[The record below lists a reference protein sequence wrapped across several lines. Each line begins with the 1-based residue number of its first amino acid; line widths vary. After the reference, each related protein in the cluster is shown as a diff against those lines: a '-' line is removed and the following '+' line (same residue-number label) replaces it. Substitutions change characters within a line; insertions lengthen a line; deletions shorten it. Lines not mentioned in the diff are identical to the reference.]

1 MADLASGYSKVQS
14 KINSTKT
21 YTNAKGKYDD
31 LKKNAGT
38 SFDKKKS
45 DVTQSLDKLKDQ
57 SKSYQRELKNQ
68 FEQLLDIKSILGG
81 KSGNSVQ
88 YMKRMMTKVIKKIEP
103 LIAEILAAE
112 CLTAVGCDQ
121 TQTFSNQSIY
131 VKVKSVDFG
140 NLLKKDPSSPIGK
153 LLYEKKQ
160 LVVQSTPF
168 SMNKELYK
176 RIQSGNDYQTDNG
189 GQLYNGRSGQ
199 PLFNIQYV
207 DTDNFGQTGPWF
219 KVDLENRANGINNV
233 SEFLVDYYKTIKI
246 VDFHNIIS
254 WIIEAITGAIS
265 IKGDI
270 GIGQAEDS
278 SKAMLIIQRILGLC
292 FDNRKV
298 IDVSGISKLSEY
310 DDVDDS
316 FYEFT
321 DIDLRN
327 IQDRVNNI
335 KNGVIQFETCDNVK
349 LPLNAQAIT
358 DALSE
363 MLFVEG
369 DKEVDAAN
377 NITKLIASDP
387 NWGGLAINGSLEA
400 EIDLNFLK
408 GIVKGL
414 AFALLSPKILL
425 PLFVMLKALGKSV
438 SDAINSFYDFIK
450 KFKTFF
456 KNVIS
461 KIGAIFVQEL
471 FKLIKK
477 DIKNLIQSVIMDL
490 AKEKADKTITMILKL
505 VQLLITIAEFI
516 KDWRECKSVIDELLW
531 LLKIA
536 TSGWGGSISLPLL
549 FASQLLDGYSA
560 TRAFIGTIEELQK
573 VGIPTGDMPDG
584 SPNLSVLSAFS
595 QMKAQSNEMAENG
608 KVQIA
613 IPPLTITP
621 AGLTIPA
628 SGFGK
633 SI

>member
-1 MADLASGYSKVQS
+1 V
-14 KINSTKT
+14 
-21 YTNAKGKYDD
+21 
-31 LKKNAGT
+31 
-38 SFDKKKS
+38 
-45 DVTQSLDKLKDQ
+45 
-57 SKSYQRELKNQ
+57 E
-68 FEQLLDIKSILGG
+68 
-81 KSGNSVQ
+81 
-88 YMKRMMTKVIKKIEP
+88 
-103 LIAEILAAE
+103 
-112 CLTAVGCDQ
+112 
-121 TQTFSNQSIY
+121 
-131 VKVKSVDFG
+131 
-140 NLLKKDPSSPIGK
+140 
-153 LLYEKKQ
+153 
-160 LVVQSTPF
+160 
-168 SMNKELYK
+168 
-176 RIQSGNDYQTDNG
+176 TDN
-189 GQLYNGRSGQ
+189 L
-199 PLFNIQYV
+199 
-207 DTDNFGQTGPWF
+207 GQTGPWF
-219 KVDLENRANGINNV
+219 KVDLQNRVGVNNV

-265 IKGDI
+265 IKGDF
-270 GIGQAEDS
+270 GIGQVEDS

-292 FDNRKV
+292 FDNRKQ

-335 KNGVIQFETCDNVK
+335 KNGVIQFETCDNVN

-358 DALSE
+358 DALGE

-377 NITKLIASDP
+377 NLTKIIASDP
-387 NWGGLAINGSLEA
+387 NWGGLAINASLEA

-414 AFALLSPKILL
+414 AFELLSPKILL
-425 PLFVMLKALGKSV
+425 PLFVMIKAMGRSSI
-438 SDAINSFYDFIK
+438 SDSINSFFDFIK

-471 FKLIKK
+471 FKFIKK
-477 DIKNLIQSVIMDL
+477 DIKNLIQSVIVDL

-536 TSGWGGSISLPLL
+536 TSGWGGEISLPLL

-560 TRAFIGTIEELQK
+560 TRAFISTIEELQK
-573 VGIPTGDMPDG
+573 IGVPTGDMPDG
-584 SPNLSVLSAFS
+584 SPNLTVLSAFS
-595 QMKAQSNEMAENG
+595 QIKAQAGEMSENG
-608 KVQIA
+608 KVQVA
-613 IPPLTITP
+613 IPPLTMTP
-621 AGLTIPA
+621 AGLTVPA